1 MKEIKKALFVAG
13 IVCLV
18 SSMFSFA
25 QLFSDI
31 FYFNVATY
39 YIVMD
44 AIYCALS
51 VTTGTIFLVMRNK
64 SLKDIV
70 AKRGMFITLL
80 VLNIFNNLIVWAM
93 AFWVELLVSRYSR
106 VSTFSYNHVG
116 EQNTKQEQNVGQD
129 NEVVLDKDEYEIK
142 NKVDMI
148 TEELEKLSKL
158 KESGVI
164 TEEEYK
170 KLKQDLLNKSFL

>member
-13 IVCLV
+13 IVCVV

-31 FYFNVATY
+31 FYFNAATY
-39 YIVMD
+39 YVVLD
-44 AIYCALS
+44 GVYAALS
-51 VTTGTIFLVMRNK
+51 MTTGIIFLVMRSK
-64 SLKDIV
+64 SLKEIV
-70 AKRGMFITLL
+70 EKRGMFITLL

-106 VSTFSYNHVG
+106 VSNFDYNHVG
-116 EQNTKQEQNVGQD
+116 EQNTKVQE
-129 NEVVLDKDEYEIK
+129 NEVVLDKDDYEIK
-142 NKVDMI
+142 SKVDML
-148 TEELEKLSKL
+148 TEEIEKLTKL
-158 KESGVI
+158 KESGAI

-170 KLKQDLLNKSFL
+170 KLKEDLLNKSLL

>member
-13 IVCLV
+13 IVCVV

-31 FYFNVATY
+31 FYFNAATY
-39 YIVMD
+39 YVVLD
-44 AIYCALS
+44 GVYAALS
-51 VTTGTIFLVMRNK
+51 ITTGIIFLVMRSK

-70 AKRGMFITLL
+70 EKRGMFITLL

-106 VSTFSYNHVG
+106 VSTFSYNHIG
-116 EQNTKQEQNVGQD
+116 EQSVPKQE
-129 NEVVLDKDEYEIK
+129 NEVVLDKDDYEIK
-142 NKVDMI
+142 SKVDLL
-148 TEELEKLSKL
+148 TEEIEKLNKL
-158 KESGVI
+158 KESGAI

-170 KLKQDLLNKSFL
+170 KLKEDLLNKSFL